1 MSARILVVDDIAPN
15 VKLLEAKL
23 TSEYY
28 DVITAMSG
36 PEALEKIKAES
47 PDLVL
52 LDIMMPGMD
61 GFEVCRKIKAD
72 PALVHIPV
80 IMVTALTDAE
90 DKVRGLDAGADDFL
104 SKPIDDTSL
113 MARVRSLVRL
123 KMAMDEWRV
132 RETTATQLGVVDENT
147 SVMHESTEGANILV
161 IEDRDFEQRKI
172 LNGLQPDEHNVECV
186 YTGMEAMEKT
196 TLQSFDLI
204 IVSLNLENEDGLR
217 LCSHLKSNE
226 RTRNIPILMMGTHE
240 DMDRIVNGLEIG
252 VHDYILRPM
261 DKNEMLARTRT
272 QIRRKRFHERL
283 RATYE
288 ISLSMALT
296 DSLTGLYNRRY
307 LEVHLQKLLNKNQ
320 KSNKALAILMVDID
334 HFKNVN
340 DTYGHVVGDQ
350 ILKIFAERLKDG
362 LRSFDLVAR
371 MGGEEFVVIL
381 PDVSHDLAYI
391 VAERLRTSIADRPIP
406 CGVPDGSLSITTS
419 IGGAIINS
427 NTDMLLTLDRADK
440 QLYEAKEGG
449 RNCTF
454 FEKVGK
460 LDPRQYKSQIRA
472 VID

>member
-23 TSEYY
+23 TSDYY
-28 DVITAMSG
+28 DVITATNG
-36 PEALEKIKAES
+36 PDALEKIATES

-52 LDIMMPGMD
+52 LDVMMPGMD
-61 GFEVCRKIKAD
+61 GFEVCQKIREN
-72 PALVHIPV
+72 PAHVHIPV
-80 IMVTALTDAE
+80 IMVTALTDAQ
-90 DKVRGLDAGADDFL
+90 DKVRGLQAGADDFL

-132 RETTATQLGVVDENT
+132 REKTATQLGVVEENT
-147 SVMHESTEGANILV
+147 SVMHESTQHARILV
-161 IEDRDFEQRKI
+161 VDDKEFEQRKI
-172 LNGLQPDEHNVECV
+172 ADALQPDQHTVICV
-186 YTGMEAMEKT
+186 HTGMEAMEKI
-196 TLQSFDLI
+196 SSDEFDLI

-226 RTRNIPILMMGTHE
+226 TTRTIPILMAGAEE
-240 DMDRIVNGLEIG
+240 DMQRVVNGLEIG
-252 VHDYILRPM
+252 VQDYILRPL

-283 RATYE
+283 RSSYE
-288 ISLSMALT
+288 TSLSMALT

-307 LEVHLQKLLNKNQ
+307 LEVHLQKLLHKNQ
-320 KSNKALAILMVDID
+320 QSNKPLAILMVDID
-334 HFKNVN
+334 NFKSVN
-340 DTYGHVVGDQ
+340 DTYGHAVGDQ
-350 ILKIFAERLKDG
+350 ILKVFAERLKDG

-391 VAERLRTSIADRPIP
+391 VAERLRSSIADTPIP
-406 CGVPDGSLSITTS
+406 CAAPDGQLAITTS

-440 QLYEAKEGG
+440 QLYEAKESG
-449 RNCTF
+449 RNRTF
-454 FEKVGK
+454 FETIGY
-460 LDPRQYKSQIRA
+460 LDPEQYKSKIRT
-472 VID
+472 VIE

>member
-23 TSEYY
+23 TSDYY
-28 DVITAMSG
+28 DVITATNG
-36 PEALEKIKAES
+36 PEALEKIKTES

-52 LDIMMPGMD
+52 LDVMMPGMD
-61 GFEVCRKIKAD
+61 GFEVCSKIKAD
-72 PALVHIPV
+72 GSLVHIPV
-80 IMVTALTDAE
+80 IMVTALTDPE
-90 DKVRGLDAGADDFL
+90 DKVRGLEAGADDFL

-132 RETTATQLGVVDENT
+132 RENTATQLGMVEPDA
-147 SVMHESTEGANILV
+147 SVMKEPTQHAKILV
-161 IEDRDFEQRKI
+161 IDDKEFSQRKI
-172 LNGLQPDEHNVECV
+172 MDALQVDQHDVICV
-186 YTGMEAMEKT
+186 HTGTQAMEQMVT
-196 TLQSFDLI
+196 NAFDMI
-204 IVSLNLENEDGLR
+204 IVSLSLENEDGLR
-217 LCSHLKSNE
+217 LCSHFKSNE
-226 RTRNIPILMMGTHE
+226 KTRTVPILMAAEEEEME
-240 DMDRIVNGLEIG
+240 RVVNGLEIG
-252 VHDYILRPM
+252 VHDYILRPI

-288 ISLSMALT
+288 TSLSMALI

-307 LEVHLQKLLNKNQ
+307 LEVHLQKLLNKNER
-320 KSNKALAILMVDID
+320 SNKALAILMVDID
-334 HFKNVN
+334 NFKQVN
-340 DTYGHVVGDQ
+340 DTYGHAVGDQ

-391 VAERLRTSIADRPIP
+391 VAERLRTSIAEKPIT
-406 CGVPDGSLSITTS
+406 CDTPDGCLSITTS

-427 NTDMLLTLDRADK
+427 STDMLQTLDRADK
-440 QLYEAKEGG
+440 QLYEAKEAG

-454 FEKVGK
+454 FEKVGR
-460 LDPRQYKSQIRA
+460 LDPAQYQSNSRG
-472 VID
+472 VIE